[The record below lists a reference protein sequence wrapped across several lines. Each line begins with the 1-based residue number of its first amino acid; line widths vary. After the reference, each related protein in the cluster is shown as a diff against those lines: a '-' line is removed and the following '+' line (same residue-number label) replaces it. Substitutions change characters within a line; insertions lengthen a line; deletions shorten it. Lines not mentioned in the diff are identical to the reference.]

1 MADDVRTRSS
11 SSPDEGPTAKKARLS
26 GSHPPASFT
35 PRSTSNG
42 HSAHAGSGGQM
53 SAPMKPLSLSI
64 LGVEPLDEFIR
75 EIADWIHELIMNRN
89 PNMKGHL
96 EVEAKLG
103 LLKSRETDSR
113 IYQPVRVET
122 SVYTVHGE

>member
-1 MADDVRTRSS
+1 
-11 SSPDEGPTAKKARLS
+11 
-26 GSHPPASFT
+26 
-35 PRSTSNG
+35 
-42 HSAHAGSGGQM
+42 M